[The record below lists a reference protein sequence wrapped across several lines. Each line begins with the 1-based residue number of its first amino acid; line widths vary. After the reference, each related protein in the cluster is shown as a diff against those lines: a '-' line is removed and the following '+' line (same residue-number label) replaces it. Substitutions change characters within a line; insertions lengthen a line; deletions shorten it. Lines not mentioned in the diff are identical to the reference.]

1 MTEISPQHFT
11 GPPEYYSDAVQ
22 VGVSPYGVTLSFGL
36 QTNSPGDAKAVAVVR
51 MSPQHALVMYQ
62 VLKSNLRAYEQQVG
76 TIALPDRLFEEMGLE
91 KEI

>member
-22 VGVSPYGVTLSFGL
+22 IGVSPYGFTLNFGL

-51 MSPQHALVMYQ
+51 MSPQHVRVMYQ
-62 VLKSNLRAYEQQVG
+62 VLKNHLRAYEEQVG
-76 TIALPDRLFEEMGLE
+76 PIALPDQLYEAMGLE